1 MTNGHGY
8 SAKVA
13 LKLQLSGTEYDLSH
27 VEHEAVIVR
36 SPCQPTAAQ
45 DAVLVIQVG
54 ETIDHYDVLLPQ
66 GLSATGL
73 PTPFV
78 RRSCKTAAV

>member
-1 MTNGHGY
+1 MSNGNGY

-13 LKLQLSGTEYDLSH
+13 LTLQLGGTDYDLSH

-54 ETIDHYDVLLPQ
+54 ETIDHYDVFLPQ

-73 PTPFV
+73 PTPY
-78 RRSCKTAAV
+78 RPRSLAATSA